1 MSRASPQRGP
11 PQVSSVSSVSLP
23 LPPPERSDGRREEDR
38 DVNAAQEEVSL
49 DLQVQAGRHTE
60 IGPAMS
66 SSAPETMT
74 GSNSTS
80 CDPNHRAANTFFIVI
95 YSLMFLVGLVLNGFT
110 LRVYFCVAQH
120 QASSS
125 VTIYLKNL
133 AASDFLISLCLPLRI
148 MNFATNSSVIRQVY
162 CNFGASAFYL
172 NMYASILFMGYIA
185 ANRFMKIVHPLGN
198 HFFQTTRA
206 AYITSIL
213 TWGFLLAMTST
224 YVVLSLLTQK
234 SQGSYSGM
242 VSCDVLHSQQLSLLY
257 KIIHTCSAIIFLAV
271 LISLVFFYYSTSHK
285 LSLAQ
290 KSQSTSSNSKKLA
303 KSRRNMLVL
312 VTVFCV
318 CFVPYHLIRLPYAFK
333 KSLFCKWSWFFYLKE
348 LSVLVSVL
356 NVCLDPLIYFIF
368 CKAFRAQ
375 MSMRRASR
383 DAPSPTQAD
392 VSERRSSSGWLRNM
406 RKLSVISLTKQSSV
420 L

>member
-1 MSRASPQRGP
+1 
-11 PQVSSVSSVSLP
+11 
-23 LPPPERSDGRREEDR
+23 
-38 DVNAAQEEVSL
+38 
-49 DLQVQAGRHTE
+49 
-60 IGPAMS
+60 MS
-66 SSAPETMT
+66 SSTPETMN
-74 GSNSTS
+74 GYNSTS
-80 CDPNHRAANTFFIVI
+80 CEPNHRAANTFFIII

-206 AYITSIL
+206 AYITSVL

-224 YVVLSLLTQK
+224 YVVLSLLTQELEQK
-234 SQGSYSGM
+234 LKQGSPSGF
-242 VSCDVLHSQQLSLLY
+242 VSCDDLHSPQLSLLY
-257 KIIHTCSAIIFLAV
+257 KIIHSCSAIIFLAV
-271 LISLVFFYYSTSHK
+271 LVSLVFFYYSTSRK

-290 KSQSTSSNSKKLA
+290 RSQATSSNSKKLA

-333 KSLFCKWSWFFYLKE
+333 KSLFCNWSWFFYLKE

-375 MSMRRASR
+375 MSVRRASR

-406 RKLSVISLTKQSSV
+406 RKMSVISLTKQSSV